1 MLYIVA
7 TPIGNLE
14 DITLRA
20 IRILKEVD
28 MIAAEDTRRTIKLCN
43 HYDIKTK
50 LISFHEH
57 TGKEKREWLLNELLD
72 GKDIA
77 LVSDAGTP
85 LISDPGAV
93 LVAEA
98 AEKGI
103 EITSLPGACAA
114 IAAMTLSGH
123 GGGFTFV
130 GFLSKKASERNK
142 TIKSVAN
149 SQIPCVIYESPYKLV
164 SSLSDL
170 CEICGKDRQVVI
182 AKELTKMHEH
192 VFRGNLEEACTFF
205 NADIKGEFVIILSGK
220 PNNVEVSDNVI
231 RELLE
236 HYLEQGMTKKDA
248 ARAASQKLGI
258 RPNRAYR
265 LSL

>member
-50 LISFHEH
+50 LVSFHEH
-57 TGKEKREWLLNELLD
+57 SGKEKREWLLAELQN

-85 LISDPGAV
+85 LISDPGSV
-93 LVAEA
+93 LVTEA

-142 TIKSVAN
+142 TMKSVAD
-149 SQIPCVIYESPYKLV
+149 SQIPCVIYESPHKLV
-164 SSLSDL
+164 STLSDL
-170 CEICGKDRQVVI
+170 YEICGKDRQVVI

-192 VFRGNLEEACTFF
+192 VFRGNLEEACAFF
-205 NADIKGEFVIILSGK
+205 DTDIKGEFVIIASGK
-220 PNNVEVSDNVI
+220 SNKTEVSDNEI

-236 HYLEQGMTKKDA
+236 HYLDQGMTKKDA